1 MAKKRSSRRERQAAA
16 THQDILMAARRLF
29 AEHGYVATSMAAI
42 AEEADTAVQTIYD
55 SVGPKRSIMLALVAM
70 AEGEAGVG
78 EFRDRLFQTRD
89 PRMALT
95 LWVTMT
101 RQFVERSADIVG
113 ALQSAAAAEPDV
125 AAAYDEAKRNHQMGA
140 SWTGNLLERLD
151 ALAPGLTAQR
161 AGAII
166 ALLTWGTT
174 WQELLHDH
182 GWTLDACEAWMIES
196 LTRLLLRDDLPA

>member
-70 AEGEAGVG
+70 AEEEAGVG
-78 EFRDRLFQTRD
+78 EFRDRLFQSRD
-89 PRMALT
+89 PRAALA

-101 RQFVERSADIVG
+101 RQFLDRSADIVG

-125 AAAYDEAKRNHQMGA
+125 AAAYAEAKRNHQMGA
-140 SWTGNLLERLD
+140 NWTGTLLERLG
-151 ALAPGLTAQR
+151 ALAPGLSAQR

-174 WQELLHDH
+174 WQELLQDH
-182 GWTLDACEAWMIES
+182 GWSIDECEAWMTES
-196 LTRLLLRDDLPA
+196 LARLLLREDI

>member
-1 MAKKRSSRRERQAAA
+1 MAKTRSSRRERQAAA
-16 THQDILMAARRLF
+16 TKQDILKAARRLF

-55 SVGPKRSIMLALVAM
+55 SVGPKRSIMLALVTM
-70 AEGEAGVG
+70 AEEDAGVG
-78 EFRDRLFQTRD
+78 EFRDQLIQARD
-89 PRMALT
+89 PKMALA

-101 RQFVERSADIVG
+101 RQFLDRSADIVG

-125 AAAYDEAKRNHQMGA
+125 AAAYAEAKRNHQTGA
-140 SWTGNLLERLD
+140 NQTGNLLERLD

-174 WQELLHDH
+174 WQELLQDH
-182 GWTLDACEAWMIES
+182 GWSLDECETWMVES
-196 LTRLLLRDDLPA
+196 LIRLLLRDNPQA